1 MYNLERKGRT
11 LNFSDLGDSVA
22 DKLYSGRMR
31 IKKALEELPI
41 GAHTEQ
47 RRWKNACAKS
57 AAWTLSRSSPLP
69 VRTVN

>member
-11 LNFSDLGDSVA
+11 LNFSDLVDSVA

-47 RRWKNACAKS
+47 RRWKNACAKMF
-57 AAWTLSRSSPLP
+57 
-69 VRTVN
+69 RTDLNEV

>member
-41 GAHTEQ
+41 GAHTEK
-47 RRWKNACAKS
+47 RRWKNACAKMF
-57 AAWTLSRSSPLP
+57 
-69 VRTVN
+69 RTDLNEV

>member
-31 IKKALEELPI
+31 IKKALEECPSEL
-41 GAHTEQ
+41 TL
-47 RRWKNACAKS
+47 NS
-57 AAWTLSRSSPLP
+57 AAGKMP
-69 VRTVN
+69 VRKCSAQISMRCSHG